1 MSMLIQICRRNS
13 DKIMIIVRLLLVILV
28 LPFAINSEGFVEEV
42 SCTADAINVVLNKT
56 DPDVQR
62 WMSDPKAQ
70 PIVYVYEHKTRPPC
84 GTAMKKGNLVNYN
97 FTIPYG
103 DHCDVH
109 LTDLEPNY
117 RNAETTIALED
128 NADITLSKTIR
139 VNHVFC
145 LYTRSVQTIRFND
158 ISSGHE
164 VVASTGGKPK
174 PKVEMI
180 FRSIDGRPLRAAKFG
195 DIVEFYVALSPDK
208 AYHGISPKEC
218 MFSDR
223 EDMSS
228 PDAKHLTFVQSSCP
242 VDEMSEIIDPL
253 ANVNEEVYFSKFKTF
268 RFGNQ
273 STVFAHCTVQVCL
286 TTEECAQKCFKR
298 ISNSNLTAE
307 RLRFRH
313 RRQLE
318 NDYYGTTIRKQNAI
332 NEIALTRPLTILD
345 DMESNEVNGKKVE
358 QCLINN
364 TIIPLPIFILIL
376 SLSMISIVCLIGLIF
391 TLKRLAAY
399 KKLAPYNFGIYGAY
413 SGPTASLPVRQ
424 ITDSAIHSLSNN
436 GNPATWM
443 DQLSAGIDY
452 PYLLLTITTFHTVI
466 QLTHN
471 MTILIFHFV
480 YTKRTN

>member
-1 MSMLIQICRRNS
+1 MQKFQS
-13 DKIMIIVRLLLVILV
+13 DEVMITVSVLVIVFMLAT
-28 LPFAINSEGFVEEV
+28 AINAEGFVEEV

-70 PIVYVYEHKTRPPC
+70 PVVYVYEHKIRPPC
-84 GTAMKKGNLVNYN
+84 GTAMKKGNLHNYN

-109 LTDLEPNY
+109 LIDLEPNY

-128 NADITLSKTIR
+128 NADITPSKTIR

-313 RRQLE
+313 RRQLDD
-318 NDYYGTTIRKQNAI
+318 NYGAAVIRKQNAI

-345 DMESNEVNGKKVE
+345 DMESIEVNDNKVE
-358 QCLINN
+358 QCLIKNA
-364 TIIPLPIFILIL
+364 ILPLPIFILIL
-376 SLSMISIVCLIGLIF
+376 SLSLLSIICLTGLIF

-399 KKLAPYNFGIYGAY
+399 RKFAPYSFGMYSAY
-413 SGPTASLPVRQ
+413 SGPTVPLPVRSL
-424 ITDSAIHSLSNN
+424 TDSSICNLPNN
-436 GNPATWM
+436 GNRTNWTNR
-443 DQLSAGIDY
+443 LSSGIEY
-452 PYLLLTITTFHTVI
+452 PYIRE
-466 QLTHN
+466 
-471 MTILIFHFV
+471 M
-480 YTKRTN
+480 Y